1 MPGQITQALVDS
13 LNAGGP
19 LPGRVVA
26 RRTYEPRAALKDL
39 AQMVVLVC
47 AKGREWSI
55 ESRSMSNEEI
65 QIDVALVKHLEP
77 DATPEARD
85 AEIGGLLELVGEIAA
100 YIRKE
105 RLFGPAVWI
114 KTANVPLYDP
124 TALAERSQFIS
135 LLTVSLRA
143 MIE

>member
-1 MPGQITQALVDS
+1 MASEILQAVVDS

-19 LPGRVVA
+19 LPGRVLA

-39 AQMVVLVC
+39 SDAVVLVC
-47 AKGREWSI
+47 PKGREWSI
-55 ESRSMSNEEI
+55 ESRSASNEEI
-65 QIDVALVKHLEP
+65 QIDVALLKHLAA

-100 YIRKE
+100 YIRQV
-105 RLFGPAVWI
+105 RIFGPAAWI
-114 KTANVPLYDP
+114 HTANVPLYDP

-135 LLTVSLRA
+135 LLTVTLRA